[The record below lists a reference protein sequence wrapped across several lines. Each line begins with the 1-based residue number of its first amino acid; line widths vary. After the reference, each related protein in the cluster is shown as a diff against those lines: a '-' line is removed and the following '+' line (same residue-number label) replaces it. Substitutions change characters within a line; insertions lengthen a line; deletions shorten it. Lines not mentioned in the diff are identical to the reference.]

1 MTMQTR
7 ELFTQSYSDGKVIV
21 VDRTEDEEVVVYD
34 IGNDD
39 EEIAVYGHRDGR
51 LDQMVARKMA
61 EEYALGYLHDKE

>member
-1 MTMQTR
+1 MQTR

-39 EEIAVYGHRDGR
+39 EEIAVYGYRDGR

-61 EEYALGYLHDKE
+61 EEYALGHLHDKR